1 MLAPGPSEA
10 ADLAA
15 PILHP
20 FTENDI
26 MARKLVVEF
35 IGTFFFVLTI
45 GMVVLEPG
53 AGSLAPLA
61 IGSALMAMVYAG
73 GHISG
78 GHYNPAVSLAVMMRG
93 KATAMEM
100 VSYWVAQVVGGALA
114 AFVATSLKDG
124 PAVVATVP
132 PTGQSLLVEFLFTFA
147 LAYVVLNVATTRG
160 TEGNSYYGLA
170 IGFTVMIGAYAVGS
184 ISGGAFNP
192 AVAVGLVTMGL
203 VGVGSIWIYLLA
215 NFFGAAVAATLF
227 NMFDLGDD
235 KPTTATAGEQSG
247 LRPAGAPQ

>member
-1 MLAPGPSEA
+1 
-10 ADLAA
+10 
-15 PILHP
+15 
-20 FTENDI
+20 

-61 IGSALMAMVYAG
+61 IGTALMVMVYAG

-78 GHYNPAVSLAVMMRG
+78 GHYNPAVSLAVMLRG
-93 KATAMEM
+93 KATAVEM
-100 VSYWVAQVVGGALA
+100 VAYWIAQVA
-114 AFVATSLKDG
+114 AAVAASLLVSTLKQSAPIVATI
-124 PAVVATVP
+124 PQ
-132 PTGQSLLVEFLFTFA
+132 TGQSLLVEFLFTFA

-170 IGFTVMIGAYAVGS
+170 IGLTVMTGAYAVGS

-203 VGVGSIWIYLLA
+203 VGAGSLWIYLVA
-215 NFFGAAVAATLF
+215 NLLGGALAAVLF
-227 NMFDLGDD
+227 RALDLGDD
-235 KPTTATAGEQSG
+235 KPTTATVAEQGG
-247 LRPAGAPQ
+247 LRPAASPQ